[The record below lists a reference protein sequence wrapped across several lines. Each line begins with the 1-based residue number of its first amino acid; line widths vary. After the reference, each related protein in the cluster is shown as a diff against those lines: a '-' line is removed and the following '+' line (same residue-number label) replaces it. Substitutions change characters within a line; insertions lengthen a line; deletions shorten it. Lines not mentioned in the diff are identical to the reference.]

1 MPGTN
6 GARGDARR
14 RLLFDRCYIGVN
26 APELHHPTKG
36 VEPLARE
43 ATEANRMLVEGQP
56 VRLELDV
63 QERDK
68 YGRLLAS

>member
-1 MPGTN
+1 
-6 GARGDARR
+6 
-14 RLLFDRCYIGVN
+14 VN